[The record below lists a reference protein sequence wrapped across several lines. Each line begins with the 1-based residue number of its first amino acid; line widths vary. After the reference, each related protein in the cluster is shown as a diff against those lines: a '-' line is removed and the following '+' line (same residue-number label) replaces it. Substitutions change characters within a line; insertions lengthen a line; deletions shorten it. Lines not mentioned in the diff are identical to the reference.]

1 LLAKLDELK
10 LRDNTL
16 VIFTT
21 DNGGIQ
27 HQFDPA
33 PFLSGER
40 TPTHLTIREHTFDN
54 APLRYGKGSLYEGGI
69 RVPLIARW
77 PGVIKPKSIN
87 RIPVQIA
94 DWLPTFFAIAGAK
107 APPTHKLDGVSLRP
121 LLRSSG
127 SLKPRALFWYAPLYD
142 IRWAATPAA
151 VIREGDWK
159 LIEFYGDYISPDDGK
174 YEYVVGHR
182 VELYNLRADLGE
194 KNNLATLEP
203 QRAKRMLARL
213 HVWHKTVGAEMP
225 RLNPHYD
232 PARALRE
239 VKEKP
244 KIKP

>member
-1 LLAKLDELK
+1 
-10 LRDNTL
+10 
-16 VIFTT
+16 
-21 DNGGIQ
+21 
-27 HQFDPA
+27 
-33 PFLSGER
+33 
-40 TPTHLTIREHTFDN
+40 
-54 APLRYGKGSLYEGGI
+54 
-69 RVPLIARW
+69 
-77 PGVIKPKSIN
+77 
-87 RIPVQIA
+87 
-94 DWLPTFFAIAGAK
+94 
-107 APPTHKLDGVSLRP
+107 
-121 LLRSSG
+121 
-127 SLKPRALFWYAPLYD
+127 
-142 IRWAATPAA
+142 
-151 VIREGDWK
+151 